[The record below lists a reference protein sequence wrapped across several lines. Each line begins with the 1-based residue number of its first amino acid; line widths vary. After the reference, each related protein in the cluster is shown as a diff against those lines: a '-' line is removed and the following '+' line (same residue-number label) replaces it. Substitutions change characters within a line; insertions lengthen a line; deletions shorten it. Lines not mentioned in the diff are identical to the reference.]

1 MKFYERYYP
10 GNYEELITYYPRYY
24 RDVFE
29 MVEILKAHGRIA
41 DSLEAHI
48 EQAFLNNFI
57 LTADAETIGIWE
69 GILEITYS
77 EKLSLDQRKRVVIA
91 RLNGG
96 HIGEPEIRWIISNYT
111 DRDMFMNFAQG
122 IITIVIQ
129 GEVFDEKNLYKT
141 LIRRIPA
148 HLKLGMSV
156 EMHRTFQQPLKISF
170 GGAAGAAFWIPP
182 VSEDRAGRTTF
193 EVGYGAR
200 VFTNFHSEPVG
211 EDRMAAMPLDVANGG
226 LLKPGVTGTPLEP
239 QRAATGRTEGAGGMF
254 CHTHT
259 KSKLMG

>member
-1 MKFYERYYP
+1 
-10 GNYEELITYYPRYY
+10 
-24 RDVFE
+24 
-29 MVEILKAHGRIA
+29 
-41 DSLEAHI
+41 
-48 EQAFLNNFI
+48 
-57 LTADAETIGIWE
+57 
-69 GILEITYS
+69 
-77 EKLSLDQRKRVVIA
+77 
-91 RLNGG
+91 
-96 HIGEPEIRWIISNYT
+96 
-111 DRDMFMNFAQG
+111 
-122 IITIVIQ
+122 
-129 GEVFDEKNLYKT
+129 
-141 LIRRIPA
+141 
-148 HLKLGMSV
+148 MSV